1 MYRGGADFVDNP
13 EGSYRVHIIPFK
25 IDRNHITDWSLMS
38 WRRRLLRRV
47 ITGIVT
53 AELLVCVTVTV
64 AMFAVFFYFLYY
76 LLFVLPH

>member
-1 MYRGGADFVDNP
+1 MLA
-13 EGSYRVHIIPFK
+13 FK
-25 IDRNHITDWSLMS
+25 IVRNHVRGWSLMS
-38 WRRRLLRRV
+38 WRRKLLRRV

-53 AELLVCVTVTV
+53 VELLVCVTVTV